1 MDALDAWRLH
11 PEVCR
16 SLPALELAIVWTH
29 TDDRYSED
37 EAGMAPKTIPTL
49 AGEILGADEVVV
61 DGRPVTPCFWP
72 VRHERIRGIPPAV
85 DTRSRP

>member
-1 MDALDAWRLH
+1 M
-11 PEVCR
+11 
-16 SLPALELAIVWTH
+16 PALELAIVWTH
-29 TDDRYSED
+29 TDDRYSGYK
-37 EAGMAPKTIPTL
+37 AGMAPKK
-49 AGEILGADEVVV
+49 ILILVGGLLDADEVVV

>member
-1 MDALDAWRLH
+1 
-11 PEVCR
+11 
-16 SLPALELAIVWTH
+16 
-29 TDDRYSED
+29 
-37 EAGMAPKTIPTL
+37 MAPKTIPTL